1 MPDRSPVVPVPTPGT
16 PARAALEAQIEQVQ
30 KNFRKDHSR
39 AIVER
44 KNLALLYT
52 NAIPTYTPQLG
63 PGLFL
68 DQTWDAVGV
77 SASKAPKR
85 STKFY
90 ALSTYLCD
98 HLPQV
103 EIADSSGGTLPY
115 PVTTYTQNADSL
127 YRVLWILSGSREVPD
142 YVQQFLTDFPP
153 KEYDRV
159 WNWGLSEERLLQS
172 PALPWASWTQRPGS
186 ASIAR
191 DRVERA
197 RSVCEN
203 LERQAQLAAARFQ
216 AAQYILATEQSLFAP
231 IRRLPTEI
239 ITEILCLLSHQQGF
253 MALSQVCRTWR
264 SHCTV
269 PAIQRFIVLTSERT
283 YSHNYM
289 GFFPHATLLAHPDQ
303 ASWVL
308 DTLSLLT
315 PTATS
320 TLVLHWEAP
329 VSRRLLSSFLEVP
342 LLWTSFRVERYNEL
356 DTVAS
361 ALLRSTIPRMLNLSS
376 LSLNGHVD
384 QRITTPPSVSS
395 LSLRYVPLGEQVI
408 DCDWSRILTY
418 RETGT
423 RPKLSVA
430 HLRLMTSLTTLTLV
444 GVSLPTESVAL
455 PTLYTLRITGTPGI
469 RQKDDSPIGLVAVN
483 LAVLELSGVPHQ
495 GAHILP
501 LVNIL
506 QARHVDRIQA
516 DFIQPEEIAE
526 LFRLNAS
533 LDLELGNEG
542 PASFFS
548 SLTNV
553 ALQALT
559 DLPLLTGSITT
570 PGVLEPS

>member
-1 MPDRSPVVPVPTPGT
+1 MSSPWLFSFNNPPPSAVDN
-16 PARAALEAQIEQVQ
+16 EA
-30 KNFRKDHSR
+30 H
-39 AIVER
+39 
-44 KNLALLYT
+44 
-52 NAIPTYTPQLG
+52 
-63 PGLFL
+63 L
-68 DQTWDAVGV
+68 DV
-77 SASKAPKR
+77 
-85 STKFY
+85 
-90 ALSTYLCD
+90 LC
-98 HLPQV
+98 
-103 EIADSSGGTLPY
+103 
-115 PVTTYTQNADSL
+115 
-127 YRVLWILSGSREVPD
+127 
-142 YVQQFLTDFPP
+142 
-153 KEYDRV
+153 
-159 WNWGLSEERLLQS
+159 LLQS
-172 PALPWASWTQRPGS
+172 PALPLASWSQSPS
-186 ASIAR
+186 NASIAR

-197 RSVCEN
+197 RAVCEN
-203 LERQAQLAAARFQ
+203 LDRQAQLAAAHLQ

-239 ITEILCLLSHQQGF
+239 LTEILCLLSHQQGII
-253 MALSQVCRTWR
+253 ALSQVCRTWR

-269 PAIQRFIVLTSERT
+269 PAIQRFVVLTSERT

-289 GFFPHATLLAHPDQ
+289 GFFPHGTLLAHPDQ
-303 ASWVL
+303 ASW
-308 DTLSLLT
+308 
-315 PTATS
+315 
-320 TLVLHWEAP
+320 EAP
-329 VSRRLLSSFLEVP
+329 ISLRLLSSFLKVP

-408 DCDWSRILTY
+408 DCDWLRILTY

-423 RPKLSVA
+423 RPTISVA
-430 HLRLMTSLTTLTLV
+430 HLRQMTSLTTLTLV
-444 GVSLPTESVAL
+444 GVSLPTEYVAL
-455 PTLYTLRITGTPGI
+455 LTLHTLRITGTTGI
-469 RQKDDSPIGLVAVN
+469 RQKDHSPIGLIAVN

-506 QARHVDRIQA
+506 QARHVERIQA

-542 PASFFS
+542 PSSFFS
-548 SLTNV
+548 SLTNI

-559 DLPLLTGSITT
+559 NLPLLNGTITT
-570 PGVLEPS
+570 VIMPVQHPSTWVNSLSLLLNAHPAFSLRLSPPDIAWGSRTLLEHLGDPRDSAYLLYQALLTAPIPQLIEIPYSPLLFAGYAGY